1 MASRGTAGGDFE
13 LSDPVGSFVEVA
25 RRAALQPAAFFASLP
40 RSGGFAGPL
49 VFALICVEVSVILV
63 GLLNLLGLPGG
74 GLWLAAPR
82 GDQGFF
88 AFVGA
93 LVISPIAAAIWL
105 LVSTLVMHL
114 MVTLVVGS
122 NNAGFLS
129 TFKVACYSS
138 VTALVGWLPFIGL
151 IFGLYRLYLA
161 VVGIR
166 EMHATTMG
174 KAALVV
180 LLPFVVL
187 LILALV
193 VLGTSAALFFRPF

>member
-25 RRAALQPAAFFASLP
+25 RRAALQPASFFAGLP

-114 MVTLVVGS
+114 VVTLVVGA

-138 VTALVGWLPFIGL
+138 VTALVGWLPFVGW

-187 LILALV
+187 LILALA

>member
-25 RRAALQPAAFFASLP
+25 RRAALQPAAFFAGLP

-63 GLLNLLGLPGG
+63 ALLNLLGLPGG

-114 MVTLVVGS
+114 VVTLVVGA

-138 VTALVGWLPFIGL
+138 VTALVGWLPFVGW

-187 LILALV
+187 LILALA

>member
-1 MASRGTAGGDFE
+1 MASRGTAGGDFD
-13 LSDPVGSFVEVA
+13 LSDPVGSFVEVT
-25 RRAALQPAAFFASLP
+25 RRAALQPASFFAGLP

-88 AFVGA
+88 AFVGV

-114 MVTLVVGS
+114 VVTLVVGA

-138 VTALVGWLPFIGL
+138 VTALVGWLPFVGW

-187 LILALV
+187 LILALA

>member
-1 MASRGTAGGDFE
+1 MASRGTAGGDFD

-25 RRAALQPAAFFASLP
+25 RRAALQPAGFFAGLP

-114 MVTLVVGS
+114 VVTLVVGA

-138 VTALVGWLPFIGL
+138 VTALVGWLPFVGW

-187 LILALV
+187 LILALA